1 MSGAILPLPLYVYMM
16 WIGTSFMYKQLLIF
30 FKSVDPACCSS
41 AVLDLRYEHKR
52 AKFCWLYCNF
62 FISRVLLTPSC
73 IGYISFYKIPHSEN
87 ISFHLAFLYL
97 CSWRFIRQDCISTIP
112 PVLNQPQV
120 SQCVAHLSAPS
131 TTT

>member
-1 MSGAILPLPLYVYMM
+1 VLSEKCMCWCFIE
-16 WIGTSFMYKQLLIF
+16 LLTF
-30 FKSVDPACCSS
+30 LKSVDPACCSS
-41 AVLDLRYEHKR
+41 AMLGLRYEHKR
-52 AKFCWLYCNF
+52 PMSCWLYCN

-97 CSWRFIRQDCISTIP
+97 WSCRFIRQDCISTIP
-112 PVLNQPQV
+112 PVLNQSQV
-120 SQCVAHLSAPS
+120 SQSVAHLSAPR